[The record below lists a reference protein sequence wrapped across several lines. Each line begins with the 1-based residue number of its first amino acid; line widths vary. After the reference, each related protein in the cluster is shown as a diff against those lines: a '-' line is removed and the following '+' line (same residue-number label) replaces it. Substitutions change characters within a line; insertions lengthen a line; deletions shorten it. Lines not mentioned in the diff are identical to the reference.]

1 MSTGTSPAAEP
12 AAITVGSTG
21 CDPDSTQSS
30 CGNSDEM
37 SGFSNHGAA
46 VDVYA
51 PGAGIRSA
59 WISGDGDFRRSSGT
73 SMAAP
78 LVTGCIALYL
88 EKYPDATPEDCQKAV
103 KASGTRMVGPAGK
116 GGSAGVL
123 NLRGMLA
130 TPPASYVK

>member
-30 CGNSDEM
+30 CANSDEM

-46 VDVYA
+46 MDVYA

-59 WISGDGDFRRSSGT
+59 WMRSSGT

-88 EKYPDATPEDCQKAV
+88 EKYPDATPEDCQNAV

-116 GGSAGVL
+116 WGSAGVL

>member
-1 MSTGTSPAAEP
+1 
-12 AAITVGSTG
+12 
-21 CDPDSTQSS
+21 
-30 CGNSDEM
+30 M

-59 WISGDGDFRRSSGT
+59 WMSGDGDFRRSSGT

-88 EKYPDATPEDCQKAV
+88 EKYPDATPEDCQNAV
-103 KASGTRMVGPAGK
+103 QGEWDED
-116 GGSAGVL
+116 GGSG
-123 NLRGMLA
+123 G
-130 TPPASYVK
+130 